1 MVLLWVDYWAALL
14 KTNHKPKQA
23 NNMKPNT
30 VIDVRSPEEYMG
42 GHVAGSI
49 NIPLQDITNHVEE
62 VKAMPKPIMLCCAS
76 GNRSGQATAY
86 LKIMGVD
93 CQNGGS
99 WFDVNYLT
107 QFMQ

>member
-1 MVLLWVDYWAALL
+1 
-14 KTNHKPKQA
+14 
-23 NNMKPNT
+23 MKPNT

-42 GHVAGSI
+42 GHVAGSL

-62 VKAMPKPIMLCCAS
+62 IKAMPKPIMLCCAS

-86 LKIMGVD
+86 LKSMGVD

-99 WFDVNYLT
+99 WFDINYLT
-107 QFMQ
+107 QLTQ

>member
-1 MVLLWVDYWAALL
+1 MVLLWEGYWAALL

-49 NIPLQDITNHVEE
+49 NTESTFNIV
-62 VKAMPKPIMLCCAS
+62 
-76 GNRSGQATAY
+76 
-86 LKIMGVD
+86 
-93 CQNGGS
+93 
-99 WFDVNYLT
+99 
-107 QFMQ
+107 QFRLLPC

>member
-1 MVLLWVDYWAALL
+1 
-14 KTNHKPKQA
+14 
-23 NNMKPNT
+23 MKPNT
-30 VIDVRSPEEYMG
+30 VIDVRSPEEYMS
-42 GHVAGSI
+42 GHVAGSL

-62 VKAMPKPIMLCCAS
+62 IKAMPKPIMLCCAS

-86 LKIMGVD
+86 LKSMGVD
-93 CQNGGS
+93 CKNGGS

>member
-1 MVLLWVDYWAALL
+1 MVLLWADYWAALL
-14 KTNHKPKQA
+14 KTNHKQKQT
-23 NNMKPNT
+23 NKMKPNT

-42 GHVAGSI
+42 GHVAGSL
-49 NIPLQDITNHVEE
+49 NIPLQDITNHIEE
-62 VKAMPKPIMLCCAS
+62 IKSMPKPIVLCCAS

-86 LKIMGVD
+86 LKSMGVD
-93 CQNGGS
+93 CHNGGS